1 MAISG
6 ETYYPVS
13 LDLLARPDVAVLAP
27 IDRLVLYELAV
38 MGASQYRHGS
48 TLTLDL
54 ALAFGSMRWGLS
66 RDDAAACV
74 RRLADAGLLDSGG
87 LEGGF
92 VVVPEVLEWQQYC
105 SERKAAGKQ
114 GGRPSK
120 QAKRTTKN
128 VRENVR
134 ENVGENVG

>member
-13 LDLLARPDVAVLAP
+13 LDLLARPDVAVLQP

-54 ALAFGSMRWGLS
+54 ALAFGSMRWGLA
-66 RDDAAACV
+66 RDEAAACV
-74 RRLADAGLLDSGG
+74 RRLADAGLLESGG
-87 LEGGF
+87 LEEGF

-105 SERKAAGKQ
+105 EGKRLAAKQ
-114 GGRPSK
+114 GGRPPK
-120 QAKRTTKN
+120 QGGRGKKGA
-128 VRENVR
+128 
-134 ENVGENVG
+134 ENVG

>member
-27 IDRLVLYELAV
+27 IDRLVLYEVAV

-54 ALAFGSMRWGLS
+54 ALAFGAMRWGMG
-66 RDDAAACV
+66 RDEAAACV

-87 LEGGF
+87 LEEGF

-105 SERKAAGKQ
+105 ESKRLAAKQ

-120 QAKRTTKN
+120 QGGRGKKA
-128 VRENVR
+128 
-134 ENVGENVG
+134 G